1 MTITYFYKDTIPDP
15 GYYDIAGLEPPRQS
29 PTADPAFTT
38 VVNEQEYTVTP
49 KFNYELDGV
58 IVSYHDADAF
68 GDIWHHKRWKD
79 FINLRDLCVIWGE
92 NVATGVYQNMQFSN
106 DSWTCWA
113 SWPDRE
119 TGELFNM
126 TALSNNHL
134 LTDDEAVKTA
144 LMAAEPGDHIRL
156 RGVLAEYSN
165 TAANFQRGTSTVRTD
180 TGNGACE
187 TIYLDEFEII
197 SKANP
202 KPRRLFE
209 LAKWLTIISAIGFSI
224 MFVVAPV
231 KIKL

>member
-1 MTITYFYKDTIPDP
+1 
-15 GYYDIAGLEPPRQS
+15 
-29 PTADPAFTT
+29 
-38 VVNEQEYTVTP
+38 
-49 KFNYELDGV
+49 
-58 IVSYHDADAF
+58 ADAF

-113 SWPDRE
+113 SRPDRE